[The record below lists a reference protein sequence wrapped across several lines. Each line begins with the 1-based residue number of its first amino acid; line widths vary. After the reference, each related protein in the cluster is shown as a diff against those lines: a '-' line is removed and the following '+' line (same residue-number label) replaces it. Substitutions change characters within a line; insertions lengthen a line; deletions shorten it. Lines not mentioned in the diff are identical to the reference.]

1 MCLGAVGNNLAE
13 GRIMAKRRARWASV
27 PGFGCWS
34 VGGGPVPA
42 RDPQFMPAMSMKGPG
57 LGEPLPAGV
66 GGAGGW
72 STQRGSGSGQ
82 HCIGPGS
89 KGDHSLSSLTSYL
102 LLP

>member
-42 RDPQFMPAMSMKGPG
+42 RDPQFMPAMGMKGLG
-57 LGEPLPAGV
+57 LGSPFQRVWEVQAAGAHS
-66 GGAGGW
+66 GAQVQA
-72 STQRGSGSGQ
+72 SIALVLDPRG
-82 HCIGPGS
+82 
-89 KGDHSLSSLTSYL
+89 TAF
-102 LLP
+102 